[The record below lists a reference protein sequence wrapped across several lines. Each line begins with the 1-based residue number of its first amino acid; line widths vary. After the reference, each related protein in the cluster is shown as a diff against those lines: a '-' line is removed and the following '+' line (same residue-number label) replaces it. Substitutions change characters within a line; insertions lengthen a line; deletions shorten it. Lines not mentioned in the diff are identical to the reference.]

1 MPHAQPRV
9 SALFD
14 VALRPAETADQE
26 ISQSRSGL
34 LELVVG
40 VHWAQYLVVRY
51 AVIESL
57 GQPVKSSFADDFV
70 NAARHP
76 YYS

>member
-1 MPHAQPRV
+1 MPHAQSRV

-14 VALRPAETADQE
+14 VALRPAETADQK
-26 ISQSRSGL
+26 IPQSRSGL
-34 LELVVG
+34 LDLVGG
-40 VHWAQYLVVRY
+40 VHWAQYLVVHY
-51 AVIESL
+51 AVIEGL

-70 NAARHP
+70 NADRHA